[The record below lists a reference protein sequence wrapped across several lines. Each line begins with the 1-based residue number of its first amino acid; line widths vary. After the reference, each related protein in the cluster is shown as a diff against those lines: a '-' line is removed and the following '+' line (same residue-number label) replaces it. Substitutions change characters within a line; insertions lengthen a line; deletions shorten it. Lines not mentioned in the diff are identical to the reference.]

1 MVEAVIS
8 AGILRLVRY
17 FGDVTNLCGGQWETG
32 IVGIIKDLSYYKN
45 LHAGQ
50 WDYLQK
56 GCSGIFAME
65 LTL

>member
-1 MVEAVIS
+1 MQ
-8 AGILRLVRY
+8 Y
-17 FGDVTNLCGGQWETG
+17 FGDVTNLRGGQWETG
-32 IVGIIKDLSYYKN
+32 IVGIIKDLSYYTN